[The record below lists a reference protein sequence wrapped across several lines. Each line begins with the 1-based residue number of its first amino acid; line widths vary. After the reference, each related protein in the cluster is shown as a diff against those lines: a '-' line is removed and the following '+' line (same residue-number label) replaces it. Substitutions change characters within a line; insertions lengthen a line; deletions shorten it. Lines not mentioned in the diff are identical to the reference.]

1 MLILMSVFHNIQR
14 TISVP
19 GGTGIGTPGWHWQE
33 YYWLQVALALAL
45 VSLSGTENM
54 AWGPPRS
61 SPAVDL
67 LTMPPLCNLSSH
79 CYAPIAQLRYEY
91 RENAYIC
98 CWRTTYIFN
107 WCWDLVVPAFVIL
120 IPTLQH
126 RGSSGRRGKSSECH
140 QNVFEIVFVFEFVCL
155 FAFVFVE
162 ESMAR
167 ACGVSSPSERLH
179 CATYH
184 TGLQP
189 FCSLHTLSHIPHFTT
204 HSKLHISHFTLHT
217 AQGHCRVFSFTSSH
231 STDTAAHI
239 LFACFCAF
247 VSRIDC
253 WLLERH
259 GGRCSLWIPS
269 VVQPHH
275 C

>member
-1 MLILMSVFHNIQR
+1 M
-14 TISVP
+14 
-19 GGTGIGTPGWHWQE
+19 
-33 YYWLQVALALAL
+33 
-45 VSLSGTENM
+45 
-54 AWGPPRS
+54 
-61 SPAVDL
+61 
-67 LTMPPLCNLSSH
+67 
-79 CYAPIAQLRYEY
+79 
-91 RENAYIC
+91 
-98 CWRTTYIFN
+98 
-107 WCWDLVVPAFVIL
+107 PAFVIL

-189 FCSLHTLSHIPHFTT
+189 FCALHTLSHIPHFTT

-217 AQGHCRVFSFTSSH
+217 AQGHCRVFTFH
-231 STDTAAHI
+231 RYCSTHI
-239 LFACFCAF
+239 VCVFCAF

-259 GGRCSLWIPS
+259 GGRCSL
-269 VVQPHH
+269 
-275 C
+275 